1 VFSRIVWKMLRGGKG
16 RIFVALL
23 AVTSGAAVIS
33 ALLNVQFDMQRKLSE
48 EFRTLGPNL
57 MITARG
63 SAQNPTGTTPPV
75 LMDQSVVENA
85 IKETG
90 KRWIG
95 IRPDGVGAHP
105 FPHDHVPYLYVV
117 ARVNDTPV
125 VVAGTD
131 LNVAAYVNP
140 TWKVAQMANQIS
152 PFGYTV
158 GDWAW
163 TRRSCMV
170 GRNVARQLRLT
181 LRDPVEIDYL
191 GRSVTLTVGG
201 IGDSGGPE
209 DNQIFT
215 DLSTVQDL
223 VHAPGQIQ
231 VELIRANGSAS
242 DVRANAAALAAALP
256 QYDVEPIRAVTEA
269 EGNLLHRTRLLI
281 ASMVALILVLTALC
295 VLATMA
301 ALAMERREDVGL
313 MKALG
318 GSIARIVSLFLAE
331 VSVLGAAGGLI
342 GSVIGIA
349 LAQWMG
355 QRVFDT
361 SITPRWQIFPLTIAL
376 MVVVALAGALPLR
389 LLGKVKPAVI
399 LRGE

>member
-1 VFSRIVWKMLRGGKG
+1 MFVRIVWKMLRGGKG

-33 ALLNVQFDMQRKLSE
+33 ALLNVQFDMQHKLTE

-57 MITARG
+57 VIAAKGGAPTA
-63 SAQNPTGTTPPV
+63 SPTAPT
-75 LMDQSVVENA
+75 LMDGNVVKGVVE
-85 IKETG
+85 
-90 KRWIG
+90 RIG
-95 IRPDGVGAHP
+95 DGFGSSGIVGW
-105 FPHDHVPYLYVV
+105 VPYLYVV
-117 ARVNDTPV
+117 ARSNDATPV

-131 LNVAAYVNP
+131 LDFVGRLNP
-140 TWKVAQMANQIS
+140 TWKLEGPPWQSIPAVLRHPPGAC
-152 PFGYTV
+152 F
-158 GDWAW
+158 
-163 TRRSCMV
+163 V
-170 GRNVARQLRLT
+170 GRNVARQMGLA
-181 LRDPVEIDYL
+181 P
-191 GRSVTLTVGG
+191 GRSLQLDYVGRQATFTVAE
-201 IGDSGGPE
+201 ILDTGGPE
-209 DNQIFT
+209 DNQI
-215 DLSTVQDL
+215 LANLATVQEL
-223 VHAPGQIQ
+223 AGLKGQIEFEQ
-231 VELIRANGSAS
+231 IRVYGPPFLLEADAAELG
-242 DVRANAAALAAALP
+242 AALP
-256 QYDVEPIRAVTEA
+256 EYSVRPIRAVTEA

-342 GSVIGIA
+342 GCVIGIV

-361 SITPRWQIFPLTIAL
+361 SIAPRWEIFPLTIAM

>member
-1 VFSRIVWKMLRGGKG
+1 MFGRIVWKMLRGGKG

-33 ALLNVQFDMQRKLSE
+33 ALLNVQFDMQHKLTE
-48 EFRTLGPNL
+48 EFRTLGANIVIAPL
-57 MITARG
+57 SGSQASGLGESSASTTATVPVLLNETTVG
-63 SAQNPTGTTPPV
+63 SALN
-75 LMDQSVVENA
+75 ENRSA
-85 IKETG
+85 
-90 KRWIG
+90 
-95 IRPDGVGAHP
+95 D
-105 FPHDHVPYLYVV
+105 VV
-117 ARVNDTPV
+117 ASAPFLFAIAHVEQTPV
-125 VVAGTD
+125 VLAGTW
-131 LNVAAYVNP
+131 LNELPRLNP
-140 TWKVAQMANQIS
+140 TWKLDGQWIDSRIDESV
-152 PFGYTV
+152 
-158 GDWAW
+158 
-163 TRRSCMV
+163 CLV
-170 GRNVARQLRLT
+170 GRTVARQFQLSPGSNLT
-181 LRDPVEIDYL
+181 LSYAGSTAHLQVA
-191 GRSVTLTVGG
+191 G
-201 IGDSGGPE
+201 IVDSGAAE
-209 DNQIFT
+209 DDQVFVNLPVVQNLIGT
-215 DLSTVQDL
+215 TNVVGLWQLSVSGT
-223 VHAPGQIQ
+223 
-231 VELIRANGSAS
+231 SAS
-242 DVRANAAALAAALP
+242 IGAYATRLAAALP
-256 QYDVEPIRAVTEA
+256 SASVRPIREVTEA

-342 GSVIGIA
+342 GCVIGIV

-361 SITPRWQIFPLTIAL
+361 SITPRWEIFPLTIA
-376 MVVVALAGALPLR
+376 MMIAVALAGALPLR

>member
-1 VFSRIVWKMLRGGKG
+1 VFARIVWKMLRGGKG

-33 ALLNVQFDMQRKLSE
+33 ALLNVQFDMQHRLAE
-48 EFRTLGPNL
+48 EFRTLGANIVIAPASGGEASGLGGPLASAGATVPVLLNETD
-57 MITARG
+57 IG
-63 SAQNPTGTTPPV
+63 SALEANRSPG
-75 LMDQSVVENA
+75 
-85 IKETG
+85 
-90 KRWIG
+90 
-95 IRPDGVGAHP
+95 
-105 FPHDHVPYLYVV
+105 VV
-117 ARVNDTPV
+117 ASAPFLFAIAHVEQTPV
-125 VVAGTD
+125 VLAGTWAD
-131 LNVAAYVNP
+131 QIPRLNP
-140 TWKVAQMANQIS
+140 TWKLDGRWIDSRTDESV
-152 PFGYTV
+152 
-158 GDWAW
+158 
-163 TRRSCMV
+163 CLV
-170 GRNVARQLRLT
+170 GRTVARQFQLSPGSNVALSYIGRTARLQ
-181 LRDPVEIDYL
+181 VA
-191 GRSVTLTVGG
+191 G
-201 IGDSGGPE
+201 IIDSGTAE
-209 DNQIFT
+209 DDQVFVNLPVVQGLIGAT
-215 DLSTVQDL
+215 NVVGLWQLSVSGT
-223 VHAPGQIQ
+223 
-231 VELIRANGSAS
+231 SAS
-242 DVRANAAALAAALP
+242 IGAYAARLAAALP
-256 QYDVEPIRAVTEA
+256 AASVRPIREVTEA

-342 GSVIGIA
+342 GCIIGIL

-361 SITPRWQIFPLTIAL
+361 SIAPRWEIFPLTIAM

>member
-1 VFSRIVWKMLRGGKG
+1 MFGRIVWKMLRGGKG

-33 ALLNVQFDMQRKLSE
+33 ALLNVQFDMQHRLAE
-48 EFRTLGPNL
+48 EFRTLGANIVIAPASGGEASGLGGPLASTGATVPVLLNE
-57 MITARG
+57 TAIG
-63 SAQNPTGTTPPV
+63 SALEANR
-75 LMDQSVVENA
+75 S
-85 IKETG
+85 
-90 KRWIG
+90 
-95 IRPDGVGAHP
+95 PD
-105 FPHDHVPYLYVV
+105 VV
-117 ARVNDTPV
+117 ASAPFLFAIAHVEQTPV
-125 VVAGTD
+125 VLAGTWAD
-131 LNVAAYVNP
+131 QIPRLNP
-140 TWKVAQMANQIS
+140 TWKLDGRWIDSRTDESV
-152 PFGYTV
+152 
-158 GDWAW
+158 
-163 TRRSCMV
+163 CLV
-170 GRNVARQLRLT
+170 GRTVARQFQLS
-181 LRDPVEIDYL
+181 P
-191 GRSVTLTVGG
+191 GSNVTLNYIGRTARLQVAG
-201 IGDSGGPE
+201 IIDSGTAE
-209 DNQIFT
+209 DDQIFVNLPVVQGLIGT
-215 DLSTVQDL
+215 TNVVGLWQLSVSGTS
-223 VHAPGQIQ
+223 
-231 VELIRANGSAS
+231 ANIGAY
-242 DVRANAAALAAALP
+242 AARLAAALP
-256 QYDVEPIRAVTEA
+256 AASVRPIREVTEA

-342 GSVIGIA
+342 GCIIGIL

-361 SITPRWQIFPLTIAL
+361 SIAPRWEIFPLTIA
-376 MVVVALAGALPLR
+376 MMIVVALAGALPLR